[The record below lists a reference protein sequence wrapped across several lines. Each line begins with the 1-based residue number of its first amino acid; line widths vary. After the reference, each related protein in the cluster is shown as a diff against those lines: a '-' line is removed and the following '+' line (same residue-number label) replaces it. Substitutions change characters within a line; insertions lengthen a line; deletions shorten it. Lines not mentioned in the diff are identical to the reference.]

1 MASDLPSIP
10 HFFIYKRLFL
20 APTSKGCCCCSVAK
34 LCMTLVTPWTVACQT
49 SLTLTTSQS
58 LPKFMFIELVMLS
71 NHLILCHPLFLL
83 PSIFPSITVLSNE
96 LALCIRWS
104 KYWSFNFNTS
114 PSKEY
119 SGLISLRIDWFD
131 LLAVQG
137 LLRVLSNTT
146 V

>member
-1 MASDLPSIP
+1 MASDLPSIL

-20 APTSKGCCCCSVAK
+20 APTSKGGGCCSVAK

-49 SLTLTTSQS
+49 SLTYTTSQS

-71 NHLILCHPLFLL
+71 NHLILCHPLLRL

-104 KYWSFNFNTS
+104 KYWSFNFNIS